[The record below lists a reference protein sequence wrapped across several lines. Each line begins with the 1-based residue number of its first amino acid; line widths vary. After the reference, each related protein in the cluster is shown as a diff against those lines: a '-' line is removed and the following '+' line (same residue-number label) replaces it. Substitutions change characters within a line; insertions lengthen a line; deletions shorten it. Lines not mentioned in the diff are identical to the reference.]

1 MGSRRMAAARTD
13 TERTP
18 GHRARPRM
26 SASTQANTASQ
37 QTTNTRRAAAAPYRH
52 VVVQLLNL
60 LKANADLPEVEQEFR
75 KDPVLSYK
83 LLRFVNSAASGFQ
96 KEINSFR
103 QAITILGYH
112 QLYRWMIVLLVTAD
126 AHRHRP
132 DLVQSALT
140 RARFL
145 ELVGMHH
152 FDRKRA
158 DDMFIV
164 GAFSRLAEILELP
177 ADEALRPLGLSEEI
191 RGGLVEYRGFHGA
204 VLRLA
209 EAIEA
214 ADEAQL
220 DEWIEKTQVEFQI
233 VYDSYNAAIDWV
245 AQLPL

>member
-1 MGSRRMAAARTD
+1 MTTSTPADPSAFRT
-13 TERTP
+13 TGMR
-18 GHRARPRM
+18 
-26 SASTQANTASQ
+26 STSP
-37 QTTNTRRAAAAPYRH
+37 APFRH

-60 LKANADLPEVEQEFR
+60 LKSDADMSAVEEELR

-83 LLRFVNSAASGFQ
+83 LLRFVNSAANGFQ
-96 KEINSFR
+96 KEISSFR

-126 AHRHRP
+126 SRCLRP
-132 DLVQSALT
+132 ELVRSALT

-164 GAFSRLAEILELP
+164 GAFSRLADILETP
-177 ADEALRPLGLSEEI
+177 AEVALQPLGLSEEI
-191 RGGLVEYRGFHGA
+191 RAGLIEYRGFHGS

-214 ADEAQL
+214 ADEASL
-220 DEWIEKTQVEFQI
+220 DEWIDRTQVEFQV

-245 AQLPL
+245 ARLPI